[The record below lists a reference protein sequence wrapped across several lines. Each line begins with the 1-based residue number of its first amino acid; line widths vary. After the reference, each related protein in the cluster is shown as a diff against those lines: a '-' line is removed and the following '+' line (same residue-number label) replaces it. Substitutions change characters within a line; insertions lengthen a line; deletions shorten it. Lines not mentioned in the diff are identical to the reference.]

1 MMTTIKCSG
10 VATKL
15 KTARYVPTSVCRRL
29 YVSGAGFTLVELV
42 VTIVII
48 GILSSL
54 GGMFISKPI
63 EGYIDLERRTE
74 LVDQAE
80 MALRRMQR
88 DIRAALPNSVR
99 TFAGGKGIEFLHVV
113 DGGRYRRAVA
123 GDGSGDDFLDF
134 TKADGSFEVLGG
146 LQNAKS
152 GQWVVVYNL
161 ASSGDTANAY
171 YSAPDDNEN
180 RKKMNRKEL
189 LDYRYD
195 DSVNPA
201 ISKISFNAK
210 GFPFPYSSPYQRFFI
225 VDEAVSYIID
235 PVGHTLKR
243 YSGYTI
249 QENTDPTS
257 VVGSLVAKYVRLPQD
272 AAGNDLDAF
281 TYDSGTNSRGGLVTI
296 RLALE
301 DTDRAPGER
310 ITLLHQVHVDNAP

>member
-1 MMTTIKCSG
+1 MMATAKCSG
-10 VATKL
+10 MATKQ
-15 KTARYVPTSVCRRL
+15 KTARYVPASVCRRL

-63 EGYIDLERRTE
+63 ESYIDLERRTE

-113 DGGRYRRAVA
+113 DGGRYRRSGV
-123 GDGSGDDFLDF
+123 GDPLEFLMPDSTSAFDVLGKLKYFDKIKDDDF
-134 TKADGSFEVLGG
+134 
-146 LQNAKS
+146 
-152 GQWVVVYNL
+152 VVVYNL
-161 ASSGDTANAY
+161 VASGTSQNAYNHDNEVEINLSASSDTFIA
-171 YSAPDDNEN
+171 
-180 RKKMNRKEL
+180 
-189 LDYRYD
+189 LDP
-195 DSVNPA
+195 PA
-201 ISKISFNAK
+201 Q
-210 GFPFPYSSPYQRFFI
+210 FPLSSPYQRFFI
-225 VDEAVSYIID
+225 VDKAVSYKI
-235 PVGHTLKR
+235 VGTELRR
-243 YSGYTI
+243 YAEDTFDNNPGPADDDSYA
-249 QENTDPTS
+249 
-257 VVGSLVAKYVRLPQD
+257 LVAKHLVLSD
-272 AAGNDLDAF
+272 SDF

-301 DTDRAPGER
+301 DTVRAPGER